1 MHNIKDI
8 RKDIDNFKNT
18 IKNRNVDV
26 DFDQILNLDEENRK
40 LIQEKEKL
48 EMEKKSI
55 SKSKDETL
63 FEKSKEISNKIDDLS
78 KNQKNVK
85 DQLDQILSNIPN
97 LPLNDVPVGKDENS
111 NKEVV
116 KSGKI
121 KEMSFKPKSHYE
133 IGEKLNMLDFDLAT
147 KTTGSRFVFV
157 KDKLAS
163 LERAISNFMIDTHVN
178 NNGYTEISPP
188 LMATDNTMFGTG
200 QLPKFENDQFEIKF
214 DDKNDRKF
222 LIPTAE
228 VILTNM
234 VKNQILNL
242 KSLPMRLVASTPC
255 FRKEAG
261 SYGKDTKGMIRQHQF
276 YKVELVS
283 IVENNKCIEE
293 LERMTNCATKILDDL
308 QLPYRKIIL
317 STGDMGFS
325 AEKTYDIEVWLP
337 SENKYRE
344 ISSCSSCGT
353 FQAKRMKARYKNNN
367 NENEFVGTLN
377 GRLVASTPCFRKEAG
392 SYGKDTKGMI
402 RQHQF
407 YKVELVSIVEN
418 NKCIEELERM
428 TNCATKILDDLQ
440 LPYRKII
447 LSTGDM
453 GFSAEKTYDIEVW
466 LPSENKYREISS
478 CSSCGTFQAK
488 RMKARYK
495 NNNNEN
501 EFVGTLNGSGL
512 AVGRTLIAILENY
525 QTEDG
530 SIIIPEKLRPYMN
543 NMEKIGIN

>member
-8 RKDIDNFKNT
+8 RKDFDNFKNT

-97 LPLNDVPVGKDENS
+97 LSLNDVPVGKDENS

-116 KSGKI
+116 KSGEI

-234 VKNQILNL
+234 VKNQILNI
-242 KSLPMRLVASTPC
+242 KSLPM
-255 FRKEAG
+255 
-261 SYGKDTKGMIRQHQF
+261 
-276 YKVELVS
+276 
-283 IVENNKCIEE
+283 
-293 LERMTNCATKILDDL
+293 
-308 QLPYRKIIL
+308 
-317 STGDMGFS
+317 
-325 AEKTYDIEVWLP
+325 
-337 SENKYRE
+337 
-344 ISSCSSCGT
+344 
-353 FQAKRMKARYKNNN
+353 
-367 NENEFVGTLN
+367 
-377 GRLVASTPCFRKEAG
+377 RLVASTPCFRKEAG

>member
-8 RKDIDNFKNT
+8 RNNFEDFKNS
-18 IKNRNVDV
+18 IKGRNFDV
-26 DFDQILNLDEENRK
+26 NLNDIIELDKENRK
-40 LIQEKEKL
+40 YIQDKEKL

-55 SKSKDETL
+55 SKSKDEKL
-63 FEKSKEISNKIDDLS
+63 FAKSKEISLKIDDLN
-78 KNQKNVK
+78 KNQKIVK
-85 DQLDQILSNIPN
+85 DKLDKILSTIPN
-97 LPLNDVPVGKDENS
+97 VPLKDVPIGKDEND
-111 NKEVV
+111 NKEIV
-116 KSGKI
+116 KVGNI
-121 KEMSFKPKSHYE
+121 KEFSFKPKSHYE
-133 IGEKLNMLDFDLAT
+133 IGEKLNMLDFELAT

-163 LERAISNFMIDTHVN
+163 LERAISNFMIDTHTK

-188 LMATDNTMFGTG
+188 LIATDNTMFGTG

-234 VKNQILNL
+234 VKNQIVNI

-283 IVENNKCIEE
+283 IVQNDKCLDE
-293 LERMTNCATKILDDL
+293 LERMTNCATRILEDL
-308 QLPYRKIIL
+308 KLPYRKVIL
-317 STGDMGFS
+317 SSGDMGFS

-337 SENKYRE
+337 SEKKYRE

-353 FQAKRMKARYKNNN
+353 FQAKRMKARYKNKDNN
-367 NENEFVGTLN
+367 
-377 GRLVASTPCFRKEAG
+377 
-392 SYGKDTKGMI
+392 I
-402 RQHQF
+402 
-407 YKVELVSIVEN
+407 
-418 NKCIEELERM
+418 
-428 TNCATKILDDLQ
+428 
-440 LPYRKII
+440 
-447 LSTGDM
+447 
-453 GFSAEKTYDIEVW
+453 
-466 LPSENKYREISS
+466 
-478 CSSCGTFQAK
+478 
-488 RMKARYK
+488 
-495 NNNNEN
+495 

-530 SIIIPEKLRPYMN
+530 SIIIPDVLKPYMGN
-543 NMEKIGIN
+543 IDKISIN